1 MDGMMHSQPNRSR
14 IRLFFSA
21 FVGVLLLGLI
31 AINSPITFAQ
41 STSGGASTSQSVST
55 SLSSGLASTSSSAV
69 LLDAS
74 VESVA
79 KSANPAVVTI
89 TNLQAQMNPRSGS
102 TSSALTPVDSGSGY
116 IISSDG
122 YVVTNNHV
130 IAGGQ
135 SFTVEFMD
143 GSTTAATLVG
153 ADTVQD
159 VAVLKLE
166 LKSGEKIPGVLSF
179 GDSSQVVA
187 GQQVVAIGT
196 PYGEYANSVSTG
208 IVNAVD
214 RSLDE
219 GNGLAIPNLIQHDAP
234 IYPGNS
240 GGPLLNLNGE
250 VIGMNVAA
258 ATDPTTGGQ
267 TATGIYFAIDSNVV
281 KEITDS
287 IIKNG
292 AFQRAYI
299 GIQSQLSRDG
309 SGVQIVFV
317 EPGAPGETAGL
328 QVGDVITAVDG
339 HAITAKDP
347 FANQLLFN
355 HKPGDAVKL
364 TVQRDGAETTVE
376 VTLGVRP
383 ATTQ

>member
-1 MDGMMHSQPNRSR
+1 MHL
-14 IRLFFSA
+14 LFVA
-21 FVGVLLLGLI
+21 FIGLLLLGLV
-31 AINSPITFAQ
+31 AINAPITFAQ
-41 STSGGASTSQSVST
+41 STSSGANTSQASAT
-55 SLSSGLASTSSSAV
+55 NQASGLATTSSSAV
-69 LLDAS
+69 LLDAT

-89 TNLQAQMNPRSGS
+89 TNLQAQTNPRTGS
-102 TSSALTPVDSGSGY
+102 TSPTQQPVDSGSGY
-116 IISSDG
+116 IISTDG

-135 SFTVEFMD
+135 SFEVQFMD
-143 GSTTAATLVG
+143 GSTTSATLVG
-153 ADTVQD
+153 TDDVQD
-159 VAVLKLE
+159 VAVLKLD
-166 LKSGEKIPGVLSF
+166 LKSGQTVPGVLTF

-208 IVNAVD
+208 IVNAIN

-219 GNGLAIPNLIQHDAP
+219 GNGLSMPNLIQHDAP

-240 GGPLLNLNGE
+240 GGPLLDLNGE

-258 ATDPTTGGQ
+258 ATDPTTGNQ

-281 KEITDS
+281 KEIVDT
-287 IIKNG
+287 IIKTG
-292 AFQRAYI
+292 KYDRPYI
-299 GIQSQLSRDG
+299 GIQSQTTADG
-309 SGVQIVFV
+309 QQVVTV
-317 EPGAPGETAGL
+317 EPGTPGETAGL

-339 HAITAKDP
+339 NKITDKDP
-347 FANQLLFN
+347 FANQLLFD
-355 HKPGDAVKL
+355 HKPGDTVKL
-364 TVQRDGAETTVE
+364 TVERNGSETTVS

-383 ATTQ
+383 TTTQ

>member
-1 MDGMMHSQPNRSR
+1 MDGTPYEQSSRSR
-14 IRLFFSA
+14 MHLLFTA
-21 FVGVLLLGLI
+21 LVGLLLLGLV
-31 AINSPITFAQ
+31 ALDAPITFAQ
-41 STSGGASTSQSVST
+41 STTSPTTQVST
-55 SLSSGLASTSSSAV
+55 TNPTTGLATSSSSAV

-89 TNLQAQMNPRSGS
+89 TNLQTQTNPRTGR

-116 IISSDG
+116 IISTDG
-122 YVVTNNHV
+122 YVVTNSHV
-130 IAGGQ
+130 VAGGQ
-135 SFTVEFMD
+135 SFQVQFMD
-143 GSTTAATLVG
+143 GTTADATLVG
-153 ADTVQD
+153 ADAIQD
-159 VAVLKLE
+159 VAVLKLD
-166 LKSGEKIPGVLSF
+166 LKSGQTVPGVLSF

-187 GQQVVAIGT
+187 GQQIVAIGT

-208 IVNAVD
+208 IVNAVN

-219 GNGLAIPNLIQHDAP
+219 GQGLSMPNLIQHDAP

-281 KEITDS
+281 KEIVDT
-287 IIKNG
+287 IIKTG
-292 AFQRAYI
+292 AYDRAYI
-299 GIQSQLSRDG
+299 GIQSQPTADG
-309 SGVQIVFV
+309 SGVQIVSV
-317 EPGAPGETAGL
+317 ESGTPGDVAGL

-339 HAITAKDP
+339 NAISAKDP
-347 FANQLLFN
+347 FANQLLFD
-355 HKPGDAVKL
+355 HKPGDTVKL
-364 TVQRDGAETTVE
+364 TVDRNGSETTVS

-383 ATTQ
+383 TTTQ